1 MSPLHARKLHPRI
14 SKWFLSF
21 QLGSILGRSSND
33 FEALRVENR
42 RHDPS
47 LSFSSPPREKRFS
60 LQAIVSNHRAS
71 NRKQIRSSVL
81 SPYIS
86 RACPFYLFSFFHSF
100 FLLLFPDVWTASIA
114 LVNLNAIGH
123 ETKRS
128 EQVARE
134 YARARDRERV
144 RTHAHARVRSSLRLS
159 LFKGRRRGL
168 RTPLNIEYG
177 APCPPPRRAM
187 GLCKRNSLFLALTTC
202 RSFLRVSRY
211 ATKSLPSIPSSPLA
225 PPPSPCF
232 LSKQIPSRRHGRGEE
247 LDLG

>member
-144 RTHAHARVRSSLRLS
+144 RTHAHARVEIL
-159 LFKGRRRGL
+159 
-168 RTPLNIEYG
+168 
-177 APCPPPRRAM
+177 
-187 GLCKRNSLFLALTTC
+187 
-202 RSFLRVSRY
+202 
-211 ATKSLPSIPSSPLA
+211 
-225 PPPSPCF
+225 PPS
-232 LSKQIPSRRHGRGEE
+232 LSFQRPEKRPAHAFKYRIWSTLPATAPRDGIVQA
-247 LDLG
+247 